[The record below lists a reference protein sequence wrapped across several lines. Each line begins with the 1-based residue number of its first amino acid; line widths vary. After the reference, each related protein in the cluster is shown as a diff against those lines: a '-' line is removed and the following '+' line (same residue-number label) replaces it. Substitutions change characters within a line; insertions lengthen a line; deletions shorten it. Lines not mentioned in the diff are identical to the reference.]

1 MRFVLDCSVTMS
13 WLFKDEADSYSE
25 SVLSSLHSQGA
36 LVPAIWALEVANV
49 LLTAERRQRVNEAQ
63 RMQFTALLASL
74 PISTSNRTVDQ
85 IFGAILALAREH
97 KLTSY
102 DASYLDLAL
111 REGLPLATRDQKLRL
126 AARHCGVALAG
137 K

>member
-1 MRFVLDCSVTMS
+1 MRFVLDCSVTMA

-25 SVLSSLHSQGA
+25 SVLSSLRSQGA

-49 LLTAERRQRVNEAQ
+49 LLTAERRQRVSEAQ
-63 RMQFTALLASL
+63 RVQFTALLVSL
-74 PISTSNRTVDQ
+74 PISVVNRTAEQ
-85 IFGAILALAREH
+85 ILGATLALAHEH

-126 AARHCGVALAG
+126 AARHCGVPLAG

>member
-1 MRFVLDCSVTMS
+1 MA

-25 SVLSSLHSQGA
+25 SVLSSLRSQGA

-49 LLTAERRQRVNEAQ
+49 LLTAERRQRVSEAQ
-63 RMQFTALLASL
+63 RVQFTALLVSL
-74 PISTSNRTVDQ
+74 PISVVNRTAEQ
-85 IFGAILALAREH
+85 ILGATLALAHEH

-126 AARHCGVALAG
+126 AARHCGVPLAG